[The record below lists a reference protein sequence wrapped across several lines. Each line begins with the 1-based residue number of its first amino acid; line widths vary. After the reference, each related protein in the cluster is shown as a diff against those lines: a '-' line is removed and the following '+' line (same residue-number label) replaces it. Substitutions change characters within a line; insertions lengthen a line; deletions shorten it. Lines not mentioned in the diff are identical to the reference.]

1 MLGVTETPRPTY
13 TVHKNRKKT
22 ILAGEGYNWQRIN
35 SNMPHS
41 I

>member
-1 MLGVTETPRPTY
+1 MLSVTETPRATY
-13 TVHKNRKKT
+13 NVHKNKRKT

-35 SNMPHS
+35 SNMPHF